1 VSGASPGP
9 AHAEALRG
17 RSLPPR
23 DPRVPQLRG
32 LLRPD
37 VMAPALARSLRAGCE
52 VGDVRVTQVDYRPG
66 AGATVAYDVAVA
78 GTRRVAV
85 ATAGHAL
92 CPQAARTDARRAIAR
107 ALGADSPVARPLTYD
122 VRLGA
127 VVQWYPLDLAM
138 PALARP
144 AGELLRA
151 AARAGIAV
159 DPEAAPV
166 ETLLYRPGQRAVLR
180 AGDSVLKAYA
190 ADTAFRAGVDGL
202 RVAAG
207 LGLDAGP
214 RLRGAL
220 PELRLTVQ
228 TAIDGAPVPRLR
240 ARAVAPVAGAMLRVL
255 HDAPVP
261 GLRIASPR
269 EALAAAARAAE
280 LAAAVEPA
288 LAARARAVLAR
299 LEEHAPDP
307 GAVVPSHGDFN
318 ISQFLDVGGALAVLD
333 FDEACLAPPALDVA
347 AYAANLVGGRTG
359 DLGRADAA
367 LAALLEGYGERPA
380 DLDWHYAAALMRR
393 APSPF
398 RLCKRRWPQRMA
410 SIVAAAE
417 EVLGR

>member
-1 VSGASPGP
+1 VSGASPLR
-9 AHAEALRG
+9 AHAQALRG

-23 DPRVPQLRG
+23 DPGVPQLRD
-32 LLRPD
+32 LLRAD
-37 VMAPALARSLRAGCE
+37 VMAPILGRSLRAGCE
-52 VGDVRVTQVDYRPG
+52 VGDVRVTQIDYRPG
-66 AGATVAYDVAVA
+66 AGATVAYDVTAG

-92 CPQAARTDARRAIAR
+92 CPEAARTDARRAIAR

-122 VRLGA
+122 VGLGA
-127 VVQWYPLDLAM
+127 VLQWYPLDLAM

-144 AGELLRA
+144 AGDLLRA

-159 DPEAAPV
+159 DPDAAPV

-180 AGDSVLKAYA
+180 AGDVVLKAYA
-190 ADTAFRAGVDGL
+190 ADAAFRAGVDGL
-202 RVAAG
+202 RVASA
-207 LGLDAGP
+207 LGLAAGP

-228 TAIDGAPVPRLR
+228 AAIDGVPVPRLR

-255 HDAPVP
+255 HDAPVA
-261 GLRIASPR
+261 GLRLTSPR
-269 EALAAAARAAE
+269 ESLAAAARATE
-280 LAAAVEPA
+280 LAATVEPA

-318 ISQFLDVGGALAVLD
+318 ISQFLELGGALAVLD
-333 FDEACLAPPALDVA
+333 FDEACLAPPALDIA
-347 AYAANLVGGRTG
+347 CYAANLVSGRAG

-367 LAALLEGYGERPA
+367 LAALLEGYGARPA
-380 DLDWHYAAALMRR
+380 DLEWHYAAALMRR

-410 SIVAAAE
+410 TIVAAAE

>member
-1 VSGASPGP
+1 VSGAPP
-9 AHAEALRG
+9 LDAHAEALRG

-23 DPRVPQLRG
+23 DPRVPQLRDM
-32 LLRPD
+32 LRPD
-37 VMAPALARSLRAGCE
+37 VMAPALARSLRAGSE
-52 VGDVRVTQVDYRPG
+52 IADVRVTQVDYRPG

-122 VRLGA
+122 VSLGA

-159 DPEAAPV
+159 DEAAPL

-180 AGDSVLKAYA
+180 AGDAVLKAYA
-190 ADTAFRAGVDGL
+190 ADSAFRSGVDGL
-202 RVAAG
+202 RIAAA
-207 LGLDAGP
+207 LGLAAGP

-228 TAIDGAPVPRLR
+228 AAIDGAPVPRLR

-255 HDAPVP
+255 HDAPVG
-261 GLRIASPR
+261 GLRIAPPR

-280 LAAAVEPA
+280 LAAALDPA
-288 LAARARAVLAR
+288 LAGRARGVLAR
-299 LEEHAPDP
+299 LEEHAPDRR
-307 GAVVPSHGDFN
+307 AVVPSHGDFN
-318 ISQFLDVGGALAVLD
+318 ISQFLDVDGALAVLD
-333 FDEACLAPPALDVA
+333 FDEACLASPALDVA
-347 AYAANLVGGRTG
+347 AYAANLVSGRAG

-367 LAALLEGYGERPA
+367 LAALLEGYGERPV

-410 SIVAAAE
+410 AIVAAAE